1 MVFASD
7 FSCQGFL
14 SSSMRVQA
22 SPDFYSGMTGFDT
35 SHLQAGQSADI
46 PTSLGVLLMLTS
58 YFKLLLRNFVVF
70 GHLRALMHLLHIVDH
85 FLAGCNH
92 HSTCKNLFPM
102 PLIQLHIPLPHSVK
116 QVCGTHFRWKSQ
128 VDLFFLMRVKPVTRF
143 YHNVS
148 SRRINIVFTRQAVA
162 AEALELDPQFCSKAR
177 SEFQDSRSRFG
188 SVGVQMISCCKS
200 MVWKFH
206 DFMILK

>member
-58 YFKLLLRNFVVF
+58 YFKLLLRNLVVF
-70 GHLRALMHLLHIVDH
+70 GHLRALMHLLHIV
-85 FLAGCNH
+85 G
-92 HSTCKNLFPM
+92 S
-102 PLIQLHIPLPHSVK
+102 LP
-116 QVCGTHFRWKSQ
+116 RWMQSSQ
-128 VDLFFLMRVKPVTRF
+128 HLQESFS
-143 YHNVS
+143 N
-148 SRRINIVFTRQAVA
+148 
-162 AEALELDPQFCSKAR
+162 ALDTTSHPTAT
-177 SEFQDSRSRFG
+177 
-188 SVGVQMISCCKS
+188 
-200 MVWKFH
+200 
-206 DFMILK
+206 